1 MPCLELY
8 WTSLWSW
15 QPAVERPFLTLI
27 IVPLCK
33 CIDKIYSKAT
43 LCKNSQQIYSKTF
56 KTRMQF
62 DILLL
67 ETMFELE
74 KKTFYLKDNR
84 IYFEVTI
91 EVIS

>member
-1 MPCLELY
+1 
-8 WTSLWSW
+8 
-15 QPAVERPFLTLI
+15 
-27 IVPLCK
+27 
-33 CIDKIYSKAT
+33 
-43 LCKNSQQIYSKTF
+43 
-56 KTRMQF
+56 MQF